1 MKLIKE
7 HIVFRLL
14 TIVLVLT
21 LLIPA
26 AVKFAHVFEHHNH
39 KVCLGEDR
47 THIHEVDLDCEF
59 QKFSITHHFQLPV
72 EFIEFFQT
80 LSPTRTYN
88 LTYKFLNNHRPLSF
102 SLRGPPALV

>member
-1 MKLIKE
+1 MKLFKE
-7 HIVFRLL
+7 HIVFKLL
-14 TIVLVLT
+14 TVVLVLT

-39 KVCLGEDR
+39 KVCLGENS

-59 QKFSITHHFQLPV
+59 QKFSITHHFKLTV
-72 EFIEFFQT
+72 EFIEFFKT
-80 LSPTRTYN
+80 LTPTCN
-88 LTYKFLNNHRPLSF
+88 FNVTYKFLNNYRPLSF